1 MVYIVAMSK
10 IKALINPVTPF
21 QQNAPIIF
29 CEETKKCAFV
39 DPGGDLEVLL
49 ASAANNDLI
58 PEKIL
63 LTHGHIDHAAG
74 ATELANTL
82 NLEIIGPHIDDKF
95 LLDELE
101 AQGSM
106 LGLSAQNCTPD
117 QWLNDGEIV
126 SVGNATLNVFLTP
139 GHTPG
144 HIIFF
149 HEPSKLA
156 IVGDVLF
163 AGSIGRTD
171 LPGGNYTQL
180 IESIKTK
187 LWPLGEDIAFVPGH
201 GSPSDFKVERS
212 TNPFV
217 SGNNL

>member
-1 MVYIVAMSK
+1 M
-10 IKALINPVTPF
+10 
-21 QQNAPIIF
+21 
-29 CEETKKCAFV
+29 
-39 DPGGDLEVLL
+39 EVLL

-106 LGLSAQNCTPD
+106 LGLSAQNCIPD

-126 SVGNATLNVFLTP
+126 YVGNATLNVFLTP

-171 LPGGNYTQL
+171 LPGGNYAQL

-201 GSPSDFKVERS
+201 GPTSNFKVERS

>member
-1 MVYIVAMSK
+1 MSE

-21 QQNAPIIF
+21 QQNAPIIY
-29 CEETKKCAFV
+29 CVETKKCAFV

-49 ASAANNDLI
+49 ACAANNDLI

-74 ATELANTL
+74 ATELASIL
-82 NLEIIGPHIDDKF
+82 NLKIVGPNIDDKF

-101 AQGSM
+101 TQGSM
-106 LGLSAQNCTPD
+106 LGISAQNCSPD
-117 QWLNDGEIV
+117 FWLDDGDTI
-126 SVGNATLNVFLTP
+126 SVGNAKLDVFFTP
-139 GHTPG
+139 GHSPG
-144 HIIFF
+144 HVIFF
-149 HEPSKLA
+149 HKPSNLA

-171 LPGGNYTQL
+171 LPGGDYSQL
-180 IESIKTK
+180 INSIKTK
-187 LWPLGEDIAFVPGH
+187 LWPLGENIEFVPGH
-201 GSPSDFKVERS
+201 GPASNFKIERS

-217 SGNNL
+217 SDNNL

>member
-1 MVYIVAMSK
+1 MSK

-187 LWPLGEDIAFVPGH
+187 LWPLCEDIAFVPGH
-201 GSPSDFKVERS
+201 GPTSNFKVERS

>member
-1 MVYIVAMSK
+1 MSK

-21 QQNAPIIF
+21 QQNAPIVF
-29 CEETKKCAFV
+29 CEETRKCAFV
-39 DPGGDLEVLL
+39 DPGGDLEILL
-49 ASAANNDLI
+49 ASAANNDLT

-106 LGLSAQNCTPD
+106 LGLPAQNCVPD
-117 QWLNDGEIV
+117 IWLNEGETV
-126 SVGNATLNVFLTP
+126 LVGNAVLDVFLTP

-149 HEPSKLA
+149 HGPSKLA

-171 LPGGNYTQL
+171 LPGGNYGQL

-187 LWPLGEDIAFVPGH
+187 LWPLGKDIAFVPGH
-201 GSPSDFKVERS
+201 GPPSNFKTERS

-217 SGNNL
+217 SDNNL